1 MIVNKMFGSNEMVIR
16 KTVVL
21 VEKNSQCAEI
31 EYLKCHD
38 INV

>member
-1 MIVNKMFGSNEMVIR
+1 MVIC
-16 KTVVL
+16 KAVIL